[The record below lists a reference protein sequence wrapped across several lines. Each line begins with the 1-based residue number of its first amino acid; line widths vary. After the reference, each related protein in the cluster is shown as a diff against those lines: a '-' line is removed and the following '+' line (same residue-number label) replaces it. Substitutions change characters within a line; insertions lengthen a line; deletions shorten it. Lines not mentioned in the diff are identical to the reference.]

1 VTTRRKVASR
11 PARFLSGSRELCV
24 EVDLGAAS
32 LALLRATRGPVGA
45 QALMALSVLFWI
57 VLPAAVAARRLGKA
71 DL

>member
-11 PARFLSGSRELCV
+11 PARFLPCSRGPCV
-24 EVDLGAAS
+24 EVDLGAAL

-45 QALMALSVLFWI
+45 QALVALSVLFWI
-57 VLPAAVAARRLGKA
+57 VLSAAVAARRLGKA